1 MRFLMAVEW
10 NLYQI
15 PEEMEAAGSRVS
27 LCRGALFLTGPGDAA
42 LRIHPLLTL
51 SQSEKGF
58 DTIHQGFELVWFRPI
73 DLGPGESAV
82 FVFEA
87 GETDVV

>member
-1 MRFLMAVEW
+1 MAVEW

-27 LCRGALFLTGPGDAA
+27 LCRGALVLTGPGDAA

-58 DTIHQGFELVWFRPI
+58 DTIHQGFCLAWFRPV

-82 FVFEA
+82 FVIEA
-87 GETDVV
+87 GETDVS